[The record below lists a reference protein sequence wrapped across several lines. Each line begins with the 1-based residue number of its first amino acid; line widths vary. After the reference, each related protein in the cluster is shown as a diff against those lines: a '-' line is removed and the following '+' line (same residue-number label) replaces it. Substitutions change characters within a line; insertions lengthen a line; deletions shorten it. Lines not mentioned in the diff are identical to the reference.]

1 MLPGINQPRLDT
13 IKPVCGKPDREAIE
27 AVMPAVRE
35 RLQILDKAVA
45 GSGYLVG
52 DRFTFADINLPP
64 IHSHA
69 ADRRFSES

>member
-1 MLPGINQPRLDT
+1 
-13 IKPVCGKPDREAIE
+13 
-27 AVMPAVRE
+27 MPAVRE